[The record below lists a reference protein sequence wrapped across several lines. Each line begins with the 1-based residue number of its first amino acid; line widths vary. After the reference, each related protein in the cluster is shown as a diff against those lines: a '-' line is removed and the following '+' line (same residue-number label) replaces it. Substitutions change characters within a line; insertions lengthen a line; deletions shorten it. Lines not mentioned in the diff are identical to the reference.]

1 MNSKFIT
8 LSGALLSLCL
18 AVRVYAADDQHNHG
32 EDQDHGHGE
41 EVSAHDYI
49 GVYMEIP
56 EEIQHMIGLKTV
68 AAEPSPVKAKVHL
81 NGRIPQDVEDI
92 TEVYAP
98 LRGILSHC
106 PVALGMR
113 VQKGQTLCV
122 IKAEEGQPESVITAP
137 VAGIV
142 IAEFS
147 RSGEPVDTVTPIRTI
162 ADYSRIPVNFDVYE
176 KDVGKI
182 ALGQKVLVYSS
193 AYPEET
199 FHGEITF
206 VSPRIDET
214 SFTLKIRARV
224 ANPDFLLKPGMFVR
238 GEAILASRK
247 EHVTVPSYSV
257 QNLDGVHVVF
267 LKDEDESFVPVEVR
281 VAYRDKERTIIGGEV
296 YAGDHVVVDGA
307 YNIKSKIMEKEITG
321 GCTHGH

>member
-1 MNSKFIT
+1 MNTRILT
-8 LSGALLSLCL
+8 LLGAGLILCL
-18 AVRVYAADDQHNHG
+18 AVRAQAV
-32 EDQDHGHGE
+32 EDHHGHDHDNDHAQE
-41 EVSAHDYI
+41 ISARDYI
-49 GVYMEIP
+49 GIYMEIP
-56 EEIQHMIGLKTV
+56 AEVQQMIGLKTA
-68 AAEPSPVKAKVHL
+68 AAESSALKAKVHL

-98 LRGILSHC
+98 QRGILESC
-106 PVALGMR
+106 PVSLGMR
-113 VQKGQTLCV
+113 VAKGDTLCV
-122 IKAEEGQPESVITAP
+122 LKADPGQPTAEISAP

-147 RSGEPVDTVTPIRTI
+147 RPGDAVDTVTPIQTI
-162 ADYSRIPVNFDVYE
+162 ADFSRLPVNFDVYE

-182 ALGQKVLVYSS
+182 ARGQQVLVYSS
-193 AYPEET
+193 AYPEKT

-224 ANPDFLLKPGMFVR
+224 QNPDYLLKPGMFVR
-238 GEAILASRK
+238 GEAIVESAE
-247 EHVTVPSYSV
+247 EHVAVPPYSV
-257 QNLDGVHVVF
+257 QNLDGIDVVF

-281 VAYRDKERTIIGGEV
+281 VAYRDRQHTIVGGEV
-296 YAGDHVVVDGA
+296 YAGDLVVVDGA
-307 YNIKSKIMEKEITG
+307 YNIKSKILESEITG